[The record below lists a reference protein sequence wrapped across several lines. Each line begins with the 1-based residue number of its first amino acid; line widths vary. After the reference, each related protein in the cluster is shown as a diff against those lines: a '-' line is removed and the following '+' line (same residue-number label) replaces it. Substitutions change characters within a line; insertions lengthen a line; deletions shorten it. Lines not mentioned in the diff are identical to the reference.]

1 MSLQLN
7 YYEVFKHANDSMLI
21 HDGVTGAILEAN
33 EAACRLFGRTVRE
46 LSSMTIGQLSAG
58 DEIYNL
64 DTAIN
69 YIQSAARLGGLFN
82 YEWHIRH
89 STGKI
94 IPIEGNLKLIKGTA
108 TPMVL
113 AISRDIS
120 ERRLAEARLRER
132 GRYFEELSRNSSDG
146 VALINETG
154 VIQYVGESL
163 RGILGYRAR
172 SAIGRSIF
180 DFLDAS
186 DSKKAVSILAKVR
199 RARLTGGTFEYK
211 ILHRDGKWRNHEAVF
226 KNLLSDPLFGAI
238 LVNFRDVT
246 ARVQQE
252 ETAREYERQINH
264 YARLSIAG
272 ETAAALAHEVNQPLC
287 AAVNFFAGCRRRL
300 EAGGSVSEI
309 NVALDLA
316 QKELERAGRIVHS
329 IRNFTANRTTSRR
342 VHSVRAIVEGIGCFI
357 EIRAAQDSV
366 MPFIDIVDDAL
377 VECDDVLIQQVITN
391 LAVNGIEAMA
401 DLPEENRRLLIT
413 TKREGKEIIISV
425 EDSGKGVA
433 GDTVRRRNGDF
444 FTTKEQGVGIG
455 LLLCHSIME
464 SHGGSLNSERTGAA
478 GTRFSFA
485 LPIIV
490 GCRNA

>member
-1 MSLQLN
+1 MSVRLN

-33 EAACRLFGRTVRE
+33 EAACRLFGRTVKE
-46 LSSMTIGQLSAG
+46 LRSMTIGELSAG
-58 DEIYNL
+58 DENYNL

-89 STGKI
+89 SSGTV

-172 SAIGRSIF
+172 SVIGRSIF

-199 RARLTGGTFEYK
+199 RAKLTGGTFEYK
-211 ILHRDGKWRNHEAVF
+211 ILHRDGTLRNHEAIF
-226 KNLLSDPLFGAI
+226 KNLLSDPLFNAI

-300 EAGGSVSEI
+300 EAGGGVSEI
-309 NVALDLA
+309 NEALDLA

-329 IRNFTANRTTSRR
+329 IRNFTANRATSRR
-342 VHSVRAIVEGIGCFI
+342 VHSVRAIIEGIACFI

-377 VECDDVLIQQVITN
+377 IECDDVLIQQVITN

-401 DLPEENRRLLIT
+401 DVPEQNRRLLVT
-413 TKREGKEIIISV
+413 ARVEGKEVTISV
-425 EDSGKGVA
+425 EDSGKGVTS
-433 GDTVRRRNGDF
+433 DPLNRRSGDF

-455 LLLCHSIME
+455 LLLCHSIIE
-464 SHGGSLNSERTGAA
+464 SHGGRLTSKSIGAA

-485 LPIIV
+485 LPII
-490 GCRNA
+490 A

>member
-1 MSLQLN
+1 MSVRLN
-7 YYEVFKHANDSMLI
+7 YYEVFKYANDSMLI

-33 EAACRLFGRTVRE
+33 EAACRLFGRTVKE
-46 LSSMTIGQLSAG
+46 LRSMTIGELSAG

-69 YIQSAARLGGLFN
+69 HIQSAARLGGLFN

-89 STGKI
+89 SSGTV

-199 RARLTGGTFEYK
+199 RAKLTGGTFEYK
-211 ILHRDGKWRNHEAVF
+211 ILHRDGTLRNHEAIF
-226 KNLLSDPLFGAI
+226 KDLLSDPLFNAI
-238 LVNFRDVT
+238 LINFRDVT

-300 EAGGSVSEI
+300 EAGGGRLRDQRGLGSGP
-309 NVALDLA
+309 
-316 QKELERAGRIVHS
+316 ERAGARRPYCAFHTEFHRQSGHVPARSLHT
-329 IRNFTANRTTSRR
+329 RNHRR
-342 VHSVRAIVEGIGCFI
+342 HRVFYRNPG
-357 EIRAAQDSV
+357 R
-366 MPFIDIVDDAL
+366 
-377 VECDDVLIQQVITN
+377 
-391 LAVNGIEAMA
+391 
-401 DLPEENRRLLIT
+401 
-413 TKREGKEIIISV
+413 
-425 EDSGKGVA
+425 SGLCHA
-433 GDTVRRRNGDF
+433 FHRHRRR
-444 FTTKEQGVGIG
+444 
-455 LLLCHSIME
+455 C
-464 SHGGSLNSERTGAA
+464 A
-478 GTRFSFA
+478 GRM
-485 LPIIV
+485 
-490 GCRNA
+490 